1 MYPIYRH
8 DHLEPTR
15 AFVIG
20 CEHNL
25 YFAWLL
31 CSMAISVNSIAQDDS
46 SPFALYTLRGK
57 AVAKTK
63 LFPRVSQRL
72 KSTVT
77 RHILNNERHPRFSKS
92 GYFNKRSNRNA
103 ENRHQTRVSATLC
116 NNYTVCS
123 PSLIVSAKNNTYRTV
138 MMQGKFVL
146 FITGLAHSFLT
157 SRELWKDV
165 RRMISSVR
173 LRSPLVLPMKKWRL
187 NNISERKR
195 LVREIGQR
203 ETWFSLTKG
212 LRL

>member
-1 MYPIYRH
+1 
-8 DHLEPTR
+8 
-15 AFVIG
+15 
-20 CEHNL
+20 
-25 YFAWLL
+25 
-31 CSMAISVNSIAQDDS
+31 MAISVNSIAQDDS

-146 FITGLAHSFLT
+146 FITGLCTFFLNVEGALKRCKKNDKL
-157 SRELWKDV
+157 SAFAKSIGAADEE
-165 RRMISSVR
+165 
-173 LRSPLVLPMKKWRL
+173 MKTEQHFGTKT
-187 NNISERKR
+187 
-195 LVREIGQR
+195 IGQR
-203 ETWFSLTKG
+203 G
-212 LRL
+212 